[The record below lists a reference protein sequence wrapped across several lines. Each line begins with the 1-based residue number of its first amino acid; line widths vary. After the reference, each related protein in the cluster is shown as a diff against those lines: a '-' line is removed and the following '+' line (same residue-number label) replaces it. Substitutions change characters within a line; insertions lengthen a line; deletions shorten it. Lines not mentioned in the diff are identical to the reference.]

1 MASSSAIRMAL
12 QAAHVRR
19 GLEGFSAKLRERE
32 AVELLPCGVEELD
45 AMLGGGFPRGS
56 LVEVCGTGSSGRTSL
71 CLALLAHATGRQEAC
86 AFVDVSDALDPMS
99 LAAAGV
105 DATRL
110 LWVRCGGTGVQE
122 TATQPRSAQQENNAV
137 SVDADAGSVETRAV
151 AASCREKTKVGFAW
165 KHPRD
170 QIRGVETAIPSLV
183 RETSS
188 GGVRSYG
195 ATGGNFV
202 ARCTGE
208 QVEPDRQA
216 PRRGENVRRRILP
229 QERIRSWEEGQ
240 ERLAPKKR
248 EWKREEESPTLFET
262 RASAQLNPSPSP
274 KNEFTT
280 DHWGWTRVHAKP
292 WKRLE
297 QALKTTDLLLHSG
310 GWGVVVFDLGSISWT
325 EARRIPMH
333 TWFRFRRVVENSPTI
348 LLLLGEEPC
357 AKSCASL
364 VLQCKRLGETWSST
378 ASPEANFDARLGMRT
393 LQGFA
398 MQGEIACSRMQR
410 LKADSAR
417 WQTRTLW
424 NTSF

>member
-1 MASSSAIRMAL
+1 MGSSSALRLEL
-12 QAAHVRR
+12 QAARVGR
-19 GLEGFSAKLRERE
+19 GLEGFTARQRE
-32 AVELLPCGVEELD
+32 AVALQPSGVEELD

-56 LVEVCGTGSSGRTSL
+56 LVEVCGTASSGRTSL
-71 CLALLAHATGRQEAC
+71 SLALLAQATSRQEAC

-110 LWVRCGGTGVQE
+110 LWVRCRGAE
-122 TATQPRSAQQENNAV
+122 R
-137 SVDADAGSVETRAV
+137 RAEPSQ
-151 AASCREKTKVGFAW
+151 AASVPLENAAVDSAGGVATKARASAPSLEKPKTGFAW

-183 RETSS
+183 RQTSS
-188 GGVRSYG
+188 GGVRSHT
-195 ATGGNFV
+195 AVRENLI
-202 ARCTGE
+202 AQCTGE
-208 QVEPDRQA
+208 QVEIDRQP
-216 PRRGENVRRRILP
+216 PRRGDNARRRPLP
-229 QERIRSWEEGQ
+229 QERMRSWEAGQ
-240 ERLAPKKR
+240 ERLDSKKR
-248 EWKREEESPTLFET
+248 GFAKKEESSGIVQARSNT
-262 RASAQLNPSPSP
+262 QWNPPL
-274 KNEFTT
+274 KHEFTT
-280 DHWGWTRVHAKP
+280 ANLGGARVNAKP

-325 EARRIPMH
+325 EARRIPMN

-364 VLQCKRLGETWSST
+364 VLRCRRLGEKWSST
-378 ASPEANFDARLGMRT
+378 ASHEMNSVSKLGVTT
-393 LQGFA
+393 LQGFEV
-398 MQGEIACSRMQR
+398 QGEIACSRMQR
-410 LKADSAR
+410 LKVDSAR

-424 NTSF
+424 NSSF

>member
-1 MASSSAIRMAL
+1 MGSSSALRLEL
-12 QAAHVRR
+12 QAARVGR
-19 GLEGFSAKLRERE
+19 GLEGFTARQRE
-32 AVELLPCGVEELD
+32 AVELQPSGVEELD

-56 LVEVCGTGSSGRTSL
+56 LVEVCGTASSGRTSL
-71 CLALLAHATGRQEAC
+71 SLALLAQATSRQEAC

-110 LWVRCGGTGVQE
+110 LWVRCGGAESKAVPSQAESVPLEKAAADGAGGVARE
-122 TATQPRSAQQENNAV
+122 A
-137 SVDADAGSVETRAV
+137 RAP
-151 AASCREKTKVGFAW
+151 APSSEKLKTGFAW

-183 RETSS
+183 RQTSS
-188 GGVRSYG
+188 GGVRSHT
-195 ATGGNFV
+195 AV
-202 ARCTGE
+202 REDLIAQCSGE
-208 QVEPDRQA
+208 QVELDRQP
-216 PRRGENVRRRILP
+216 PRRGDHVRRRPLP
-229 QERIRSWEEGQ
+229 QERMRSWAEGQ

-248 EWKREEESPTLFET
+248 EFAKKEESCTLFAAQSST
-262 RASAQLNPSPSP
+262 QLNPPL
-274 KNEFTT
+274 KNEFTAANL
-280 DHWGWTRVHAKP
+280 GWARVNAKP

-310 GWGVVVFDLGSISWT
+310 GWGVAVFDLGSISWI
-325 EARRIPMH
+325 EARRIPMN

-364 VLQCKRLGETWSST
+364 VLRCRRLGEKWSAT
-378 ASPEANFDARLGMRT
+378 ASREMTTSAKSGVVT
-393 LQGFA
+393 LQGFEV
-398 MQGEIACSRMQR
+398 QGEIACSRMQR

-424 NTSF
+424 NSSL

>member
-1 MASSSAIRMAL
+1 MGSSSALRLEL
-12 QAAHVRR
+12 QAARVAR
-19 GLEGFSAKLRERE
+19 GLEGFTARQRE
-32 AVELLPCGVEELD
+32 ALELQPSGVEELD

-56 LVEVCGTGSSGRTSL
+56 LVEVCGTASSGRTSL
-71 CLALLAHATGRQEAC
+71 SLALLAQATRRQEAC

-110 LWVRCGGTGVQE
+110 LWVRCGGAESKATPSQAENVPLENPATDGVGGVARKAR
-122 TATQPRSAQQENNAV
+122 T
-137 SVDADAGSVETRAV
+137 SVPSVEKPRT
-151 AASCREKTKVGFAW
+151 GFAW

-183 RETSS
+183 RQTSS
-188 GGVRSYG
+188 GGVRSHT
-195 ATGGNFV
+195 AV
-202 ARCTGE
+202 REDLLAHCTGE
-208 QVEPDRQA
+208 QVEIDRQP
-216 PRRGENVRRRILP
+216 PRRGDHVRRRPLP
-229 QERIRSWEEGQ
+229 QERMRSGEEGQ

-248 EWKREEESPTLFET
+248 EFAKKEERHGLFEA
-262 RASAQLNPSPSP
+262 RLNTQWNPPQE
-274 KNEFTT
+274 NEFTPAN
-280 DHWGWTRVHAKP
+280 WGWARVNTKP

-310 GWGVVVFDLGSISWT
+310 GWGVVVFDLGGISWA
-325 EARRIPMH
+325 EARRIPMN
-333 TWFRFRRVVENSPTI
+333 TWFRFRRVLENSPTI

-364 VLQCKRLGETWSST
+364 VLRCQRLGEKWSST
-378 ASPEANFDARLGMRT
+378 ASNEMNSVSKPGVAT
-393 LQGFA
+393 LQGFEV
-398 MQGEIACSRMQR
+398 QGEIACSRMQR

-424 NTSF
+424 NSSR